1 MSYIKIELGGKERGL
16 KFNQLALEI
25 IRSKSNPLSDIQNV
39 YALFYGGLR
48 GNSFVKEEEPDYTF
62 ENVCDWVDEIYVRP
76 DAAEIIKKVSE
87 VFTSTQMY
95 QSIIKDAGAEKKR
108 PPKKTD

>member
-25 IRSKSNPLSDIQNV
+25 IRTKSNPDSDIQNV

-48 GNSFVKEEEPDYTF
+48 GNSFVKEEHPDYTF
-62 ENVCDWVDEIYVRP
+62 EDVCDWVDEIYIKP
-76 DAAEIIKKVSE
+76 NAAEIIKEVST
-87 VFTSTQMY
+87 VFTGTQMY
-95 QSIIKDAGAEKKR
+95 QSIITQKPEKEKKSKAV
-108 PPKKTD
+108 KK